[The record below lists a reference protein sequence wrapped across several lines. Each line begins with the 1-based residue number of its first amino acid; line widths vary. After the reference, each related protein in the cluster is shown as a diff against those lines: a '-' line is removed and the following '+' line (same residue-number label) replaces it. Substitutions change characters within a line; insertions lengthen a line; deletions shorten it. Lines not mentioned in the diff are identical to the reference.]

1 MFWYENHCIDVE
13 QETGHNLNHFTGAYM
28 RHSDSGIYYVIR
40 GLNLKL
46 LRIIAIWI
54 LVVILEIFR
63 GFGILDQKKWSR

>member
-46 LRIIAIWI
+46 LRIIAI
-54 LVVILEIFR
+54 
-63 GFGILDQKKWSR
+63 